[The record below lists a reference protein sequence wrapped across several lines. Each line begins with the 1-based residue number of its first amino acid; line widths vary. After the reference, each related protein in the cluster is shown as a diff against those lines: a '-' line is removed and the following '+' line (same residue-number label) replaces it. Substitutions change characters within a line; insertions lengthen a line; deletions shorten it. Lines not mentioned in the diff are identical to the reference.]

1 MLGKA
6 TATISEMASMP
17 IPSLRLTTGWPKL
30 LLVVETPFVSQ
41 TIIQKYNENFISFH
55 LSIYVYVPVNQTY
68 LGVWVHVEGTN
79 TPNFD
84 SNGYTTSPDRTGT
97 LAKDLKSFLD
107 AAKAK
112 NILVVFVLWN
122 GALQR
127 TQNVINLFWDKSK
140 LQSYIDKA
148 LKVIQNLN
156 EVGMKHLFAY
166 AYIAHG
172 NSSESSSSISRL
184 GNH

>member
-1 MLGKA
+1 
-6 TATISEMASMP
+6 
-17 IPSLRLTTGWPKL
+17 
-30 LLVVETPFVSQ
+30 
-41 TIIQKYNENFISFH
+41 
-55 LSIYVYVPVNQTY
+55 
-68 LGVWVHVEGTN
+68 VWVHVEGNN

-84 SNGYTTSPDRTGT
+84 SNGYTTSADRTGT
-97 LAKDLKSFLD
+97 LVSDLKTFLD

-148 LKVIQNLN
+148 LKVIKNF
-156 EVGMKHLFAY
+156 KK
-166 AYIAHG
+166 
-172 NSSESSSSISRL
+172 
-184 GNH
+184 

>member
-1 MLGKA
+1 MVKRYFFREWILPGIA
-6 TATISEMASMP
+6 TATISEMASIMP
-17 IPSLRLTTGWPKL
+17 IPSPRLIIGWPKL
-30 LLVVETPFVSQ
+30 QQMVETPFVSQ
-41 TIIQKYNENFISFH
+41 TIIRRTFFFTYLSF
-55 LSIYVYVPVNQTY
+55 YVPSTQTY
-68 LGVWVHVEGTN
+68 LGVWVHVEGNN

-84 SNGYTTSPDRTGT
+84 SNGYTTSADRTGT
-97 LAKDLKSFLD
+97 LVSDLKTFLD

-148 LKVIQNLN
+148 LTVITNFKKMFF
-156 EVGMKHLFAY
+156 GMKYLFFLY
-166 AYIAHG
+166 PY
-172 NSSESSSSISRL
+172 SPW
-184 GNH
+184 